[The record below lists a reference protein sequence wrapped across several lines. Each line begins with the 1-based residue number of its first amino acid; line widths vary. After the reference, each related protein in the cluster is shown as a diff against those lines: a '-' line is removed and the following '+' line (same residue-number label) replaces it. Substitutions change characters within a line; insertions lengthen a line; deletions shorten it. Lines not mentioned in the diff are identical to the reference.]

1 MMTFTRSRDSLA
13 AIAMAV
19 LFCFVVLGCG
29 LSPALA
35 KSTKPTTKKSDL
47 QRALEQAK
55 KMAAAIKRNTLVPYL
70 IGPGDILEVIVWRE
84 EAVSRSELLVRP
96 DGKITMALIDDI
108 QAAGRTPMQLKAAL
122 TEAFKKYLTA
132 PQVYVTLKA
141 SEANWFSVLGNVN
154 EPGRHHML
162 APTTVLQAIA
172 QAKGFNEWAS
182 KNNVVIIRGTPPN
195 QQRFEFDYSE
205 VIDGDNIEQNIR
217 LWPGDVIIVP

>member
-1 MMTFTRSRDSLA
+1 MMIPNRSRDSLTA
-13 AIAMAV
+13 MAMAV
-19 LFCFVVLGCG
+19 LFCFMVLGCG
-29 LSPALA
+29 MATAYA
-35 KSTKPTTKKSDL
+35 KSPKPKQSDL
-47 QRALEQAK
+47 QRALEEAK

-108 QAAGRTPMQLKAAL
+108 QAAGRTPMELKAAL

-141 SEANWFSVLGNVN
+141 SEGNWFSVLGNVN

-195 QQRFEFDYSE
+195 QQRFEFDYSD

-217 LWPGDVIIVP
+217 IWPGDVIIVP